1 MIGQMPTRAEQ
12 RQPTN
17 LDLAGS
23 HETPASRNYQSRR
36 LGHGRFCVS
45 ALTMVECVEIG
56 RAVSI
61 VGRILDLRPEP
72 WRELVAA
79 GEQPRDDA
87 LDMRQGGFGVLDG
100 VA

>member
-1 MIGQMPTRAEQ
+1 
-12 RQPTN
+12 
-17 LDLAGS
+17 
-23 HETPASRNYQSRR
+23 
-36 LGHGRFCVS
+36 
-45 ALTMVECVEIG
+45 MVECFEIG
-56 RAVSI
+56 RAV
-61 VGRILDLRPEP
+61 RILDLRSEP

>member
-1 MIGQMPTRAEQ
+1 MMGHMPTRAEQ

-23 HETPASRNYQSRR
+23 HETPASRNFQPRR

-45 ALTMVECVEIG
+45 ALTMVECFEIG
-56 RAVSI
+56 RAV
-61 VGRILDLRPEP
+61 RILDLRPEP